1 MNIPFS
7 TVTHNKTRSPRVL
20 PVQIFHPH
28 PLGYVIA
35 RAMPESQPI
44 SSRTVDHSLFNSVL
58 KLSGAV
64 LSICFTSVFVWV
76 VRLPTSDNYT
86 RPSMPPDQ
94 VYRLCHG
101 DKTVSSEL
109 ARDPTQS
116 PSDVFHR
123 LYKRKGRASDGS
135 QSLDADEA
143 QRATECGNWGDIK
156 PSNLFL
162 KVSSDSDLSIHWM
175 YVLISYLPRYITMP
189 SAH

>member
-1 MNIPFS
+1 
-7 TVTHNKTRSPRVL
+7 
-20 PVQIFHPH
+20 
-28 PLGYVIA
+28 
-35 RAMPESQPI
+35 MPESQPI
-44 SSRTVDHSLFNSVL
+44 SSRSADHYLFNSVL

-64 LSICFTSVFVWV
+64 LSLCVTSVFVWE

-86 RPSMPPDQ
+86 RPSMLPDR
-94 VYRLCHG
+94 VYRLCRG

-116 PSDVFHR
+116 PSDLFQR
-123 LYKRKGRASDGS
+123 LYKRNGHAKDSP

-162 KVSSDSDLSIHWM
+162 KVSSSSHVSI
-175 YVLISYLPRYITMP
+175 I
-189 SAH
+189 